1 MGSYPTWK
9 LHTQIRLHSAGKIP
23 KHSKISHIG
32 INMEI
37 NIMAKNL
44 HFSLASSLE
53 QNPNLG
59 QSQKMGIHRPLN
71 VPPFPLAG
79 RNHGAPP
86 K

>member
-1 MGSYPTWK
+1 M
-9 LHTQIRLHSAGKIP
+9 
-23 KHSKISHIG
+23 G

-37 NIMAKNL
+37 KILAKNL